1 MSLLIV
7 GYGKMGGALINRWAS
22 DTELSITVVDPYAK
36 VESVPLSVRLCKSIE
51 EINGQ
56 SFDSLILAIK
66 PQVIPDLL
74 PSYLPYL
81 AEGGCLLSIAA
92 GFSISSL
99 EKIAG
104 RIPIIRMMPNL
115 PAEIGKGVTAFYG
128 NEHAGLNHIALATTL
143 TEVTG
148 YSLQVSEEEELDK
161 VTAVAGSGTGY
172 GFEIIRS
179 WIEATIQLGLSPAV
193 ARELVLATL
202 EGAVELAKHKPDTME
217 ELRDS
222 VTSPQGT
229 TAAGLSVLREGEAME
244 ALMTNTVNAAM
255 QRAIELR

>member
-22 DTELSITVVDPYAK
+22 DTDQSITVVDPFAK
-36 VESVPLSVRLCKSIE
+36 VESVPLNVRMCKSIE
-51 EINGQ
+51 EISEQ
-56 SFDSLILAIK
+56 SFDGLILAIK
-66 PQVIPDLL
+66 PQVIPELL
-74 PSYLPYL
+74 PNYLPHL
-81 AEGGCLLSIAA
+81 VEGGCLLSIAA
-92 GFSISSL
+92 GFSIASL

-104 RIPIIRMMPNL
+104 RIAMIRMMPNL

-128 NEHAGLNHIALATTL
+128 NEHASQNHISLATTL

-172 GFEIIRS
+172 GFEIIRC
-179 WIEATIQLGLSPAV
+179 WIEAAIQLGLSPEV
-193 ARELVLATL
+193 ARELALATI
-202 EGAVELAKHKPDTME
+202 EGSVELAKHKPDSLE
-217 ELRDS
+217 DLRES

-229 TAAGLSVLREGEAME
+229 TAAGLAVLRENDAME
-244 ALMTNTVNAAM
+244 KLMKGTVNAAM